1 MFSTEAKNKFST
13 NLCKLGS
20 VESVYSP
27 YGLIKETF
35 RYYIDNRRDK
45 LGGMIKTVSSAPVNM
60 LLQKSFEV
68 QFLTKSLKK
77 KHSAIMSEGKILEGK
92 MNSLNTFAHLTY
104 SSLLVRFA
112 SCQIYPVNY
121 SMSPSVKSRSLSKNQ
136 QNSPFFQVKLYYLLK
151 MGVWH
156 IQVLILVVVLG
167 VDMIPNLIPFV
178 IFDRDNN
185 SKDAISTSSYPLTTP
200 VLLESV

>member
-35 RYYIDNRRDK
+35 RYYIDSRRDK

-68 QFLTKSLKK
+68 QFSAKSLKN
-77 KHSAIMSEGKILEGK
+77 KHSTKECKARILEGK
-92 MNSLNTFAHLTY
+92 LDISDKFSHLTNKHPRGACL
-104 SSLLVRFA
+104 SSYFYLL
-112 SCQIYPVNY
+112 NY
-121 SMSPSVKSRSLSKNQ
+121 SVFSSVKSRFLLKKQ
-136 QNSPFFQVKLYYLLK
+136 QNSPFFQDEYLWWGSELNVCFATLPF
-151 MGVWH
+151 GSYNTVF
-156 IQVLILVVVLG
+156 VGSSVSSNSPS
-167 VDMIPNLIPFV
+167 VDFTNTENIRRHRLTKVRMI
-178 IFDRDNN
+178 
-185 SKDAISTSSYPLTTP
+185 K
-200 VLLESV
+200 